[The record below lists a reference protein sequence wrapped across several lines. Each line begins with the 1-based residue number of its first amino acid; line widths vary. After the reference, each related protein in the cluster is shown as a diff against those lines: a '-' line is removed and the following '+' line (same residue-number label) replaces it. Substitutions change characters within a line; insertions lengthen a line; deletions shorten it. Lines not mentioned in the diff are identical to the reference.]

1 MFFFAKPWVHIVF
14 KKYLRLMI
22 KEIMRYQAQHLR
34 VRQISLENKNILKLD
49 SQARFRLD
57 REYSLISTLFNRG

>member
-1 MFFFAKPWVHIVF
+1 
-14 KKYLRLMI
+14 MI